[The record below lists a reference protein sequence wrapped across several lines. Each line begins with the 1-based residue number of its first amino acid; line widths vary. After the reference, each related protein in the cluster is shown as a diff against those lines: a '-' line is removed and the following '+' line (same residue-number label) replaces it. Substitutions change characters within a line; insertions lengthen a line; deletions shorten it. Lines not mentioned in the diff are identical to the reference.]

1 MVTESG
7 RDNPASR
14 EKDLTTPA
22 HHSRIFVGVDGSP
35 ASSAAVAWAAHEAAL
50 HQLPLTLVHVLLP
63 PVAAT
68 WPEVA
73 LPAEFQKWEAE
84 QARDIVGE
92 ARKIAAAIAEHAGPI
107 HVDSEMLS
115 GVMVPTLVDHTKDA
129 RMIVVGCHGRS
140 QLRRLLGS
148 VASGL
153 IHHAHCPVAIIHDE
167 ESAMESA
174 ADAPVVV
181 GIDGSSASEA
191 ATGLAFDEASRRGV
205 ALVAVHAWSDWAVYD
220 CPGIDYTTME
230 SLGEEVLAER
240 LAGWQERYPDV
251 EVRRVVVADRPAHQ
265 LVKQSEAAQLVVVG
279 SHGRGGFAGM
289 LLGSTGSAVAQASHA
304 PVIVVR
310 S

>member
-1 MVTESG
+1 M
-7 RDNPASR
+7 
-14 EKDLTTPA
+14 TTPA
-22 HHSRIFVGVDGSP
+22 QNSRILVGIDGSP

-50 HQLPLTLVHVLLP
+50 HQAPLTLVHVLLP

-73 LPAEFQKWEAE
+73 LPGEFQAWQAN

-92 ARKIAAAIAEHAGPI
+92 ARKIVAAIAEHTGPI
-107 HVDSEMLS
+107 HVDSEVLT
-115 GVMVPTLVDHTKDA
+115 GVMVPTLVDLSKDA

-148 VASGL
+148 VAAGL
-153 IHHAHCPVAIIHDE
+153 IHHAHCPVAVIHDE
-167 ESAMESA
+167 EPSTPRTAQ
-174 ADAPVVV
+174 APVVV
-181 GIDGSSASEA
+181 GIDGSAASEA
-191 ATGLAFDEASRRGV
+191 ATAFAFDEASRRGV

-220 CPGIDYTTME
+220 FPGVDYSTME

-251 EVRRVVVADRPAHQ
+251 EVRRVVVADRPSHQ

-304 PVIVVR
+304 PIVIVR
-310 S
+310 QS